1 MKRDD
6 PKWII
11 PWSNTFFLFPEIP
24 LEQSGESLSMAGFVA
39 GHFMHGV
46 IEGLTPLGEGD

>member
-11 PWSNTFFLFPEIP
+11 PWSNTFFLYPEIP
-24 LEQSGESLSMAGFVA
+24 LEQSGESFT
-39 GHFMHGV
+39 
-46 IEGLTPLGEGD
+46 LTGYTKAYSRPALDPGWLR